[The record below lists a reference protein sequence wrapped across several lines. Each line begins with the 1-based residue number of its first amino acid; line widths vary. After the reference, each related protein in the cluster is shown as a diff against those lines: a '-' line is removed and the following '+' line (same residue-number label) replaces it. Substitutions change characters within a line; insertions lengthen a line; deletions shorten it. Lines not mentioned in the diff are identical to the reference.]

1 MTTDELNFMDLAC
14 LIKITPST
22 VIEKLGSA
30 MNASIF
36 DASNIAGAL
45 KQKGMIEFTAY
56 YPGPNTITITES
68 GQNFLSEAEAK
79 SKEEFDKLDE
89 NILVHLAEGNRVPAE
104 LQNVLG
110 LRPKDLALRLFKLNG
125 QGFITYELKN
135 GGVFLLLTEKGYLK
149 ANSAGA
155 PRMLVQDRKT
165 EVKAIGTDEQAR
177 LHPEAETQDI
187 LNDVSQLSRVRR
199 SRKAFVVAL
208 GLLLLIIA
216 ILFLIFH
223 FYHIL

>member
-89 NILVHLAEGNRVPAE
+89 NILVRLADGNRVPAE

-110 LRPKDLALRLFKLNG
+110 LRPKDLALRLFKLNS

-149 ANSAGA
+149 ANSAGV
-155 PRMLVQDRKT
+155 PRMLVQDRKP
-165 EVKAIGTDEQAR
+165 EAKAIGTEEQAT